1 MASSECQE
9 LDSVKFCKLFL
20 KKRCPKKLLLIC
32 SLSTN
37 IKVEVS
43 AYFFFGESET
53 NFEKFDYSTLVWHK
67 KNEIVFQGS
76 GFIYFSM
83 KNHIMK

>member
-1 MASSECQE
+1 MASSECQ
-9 LDSVKFCKLFL
+9 SNFFGHLFFKSSL
-20 KKRCPKKLLLIC
+20 QNLTESSSLIC